1 MELSVLSISD
11 DIVKLEDED
20 LKISYCRLSE
30 MPEGIKVNDIIE
42 YKNGGYK
49 ILAEKTKERK
59 EQNIKLLNSLW
70 ED

>member
-11 DIVKLEDED
+11 DVVKLEDESG
-20 LKISYCRLSE
+20 KISYCRLSE

-42 YKNGGYK
+42 YTNGEYV